1 MALMRVKLIE
11 DLPMATSAEL
21 YQLSWVIEQL
31 MADPRRIVKARSQ
44 LHMGQLVQFWEWG
57 EGKLRPA
64 RIVSMKD
71 RQVTL
76 LDEQSQHRINVS
88 YAAIVLGDEQ
98 ADTTS
103 PDAQSSQAS
112 TAPLKPP
119 PEVHR
124 KEDFRVGQRVSFTDQ
139 SIKRQVGQIV
149 RINQRTATVHCDGR
163 AWRVAF
169 ALLQHVVDVSP

>member
-1 MALMRVKLIE
+1 MRVKLIE

-31 MADPRRIVKARSQ
+31 MADPRRIV
-44 LHMGQLVQFWEWG
+44 
-57 EGKLRPA
+57 
-64 RIVSMKD
+64 SMKD

-88 YAAIVLGDEQ
+88 YAAIVLSDEQ
-98 ADTTS
+98 AAA
-103 PDAQSSQAS
+103 PAPAQGSQAS
-112 TAPLKPP
+112 SAPLKPP

-124 KEDFRVGQRVSFTDQ
+124 KEDFRVGQRVSFADQ
-139 SIKRQVGQIV
+139 NLKRHVGEVV

-169 ALLQHVVDVSP
+169 ALLQHIVDVTP